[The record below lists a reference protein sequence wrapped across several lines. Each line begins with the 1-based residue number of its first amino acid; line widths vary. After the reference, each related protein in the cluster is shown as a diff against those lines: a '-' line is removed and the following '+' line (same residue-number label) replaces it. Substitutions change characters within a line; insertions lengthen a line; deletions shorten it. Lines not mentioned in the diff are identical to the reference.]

1 MTDEKSLIKQ
11 LNYIFYGSIIST
23 IIFFVLV
30 LFKVIPYGEPR
41 VLPLAVSQYS
51 IIVTLLGI
59 PLALKLYANTIK
71 NNAGKFSIALVK
83 NKYKNAFTLRLS
95 IITLLTLGNIILFG
109 ISRNTNYM
117 WAVII
122 LLVFFLFCKASEIDL
137 EKISKTE
144 E

>member
-11 LNYIFYGSIIST
+11 LNYIFYGSVIST

-122 LLVFFLFCKASEIDL
+122 LLVFFIFCKPSETDL
-137 EKISKTE
+137 EKLYQSKE
-144 E
+144 

>member
-1 MTDEKSLIKQ
+1 MTSEASVIKQ
-11 LNYIFYGSIIST
+11 LNYIFYGSFFST
-23 IIFFVLV
+23 IIFFILV
-30 LFKVIPYGEPR
+30 LFKVIPFGEPH

-51 IIVTLLGI
+51 IIITLAGI
-59 PLALKLYANTIK
+59 PLALNLYAKTIK
-71 NNAGKFSIALVK
+71 NNLNKFPIALAK
-83 NKYKNAFTLRLS
+83 SKYKHAFILRLS
-95 IITLLTLGNIILFG
+95 IITLLAWGNIILLG
-109 ISRNTNYM
+109 INRNTNYM

>member
-71 NNAGKFSIALVK
+71 NIAGKFSIALVK

-122 LLVFFLFCKASEIDL
+122 LLVFFIFCKPSETDL
-137 EKISKTE
+137 EKLYQSKE
-144 E
+144 